1 MTSQVFG
8 AERLGNNMSNL
19 YFIPVIFN
27 FDMSVMGFSTCPNSV
42 VMLG

>member
-19 YFIPVIFN
+19 YFTPVIFN
-27 FDMSVMGFSTCPNSV
+27 FDMFVVGFSTCPNSV